1 MKDIREFVK
10 TEKNK
15 LKMHIINMY
24 EKPTLYILQVG
35 DHQASN
41 AYIKGK
47 IKDAEEL
54 GIEVILKKYPQN
66 FQQHE
71 LVGEINKLNTNFN
84 CSAMIVQLPL
94 PEWFNEEYVLSQ
106 IDPSKDVDGF
116 LKTSEVNPCTP
127 TGIMDFLENG
137 LKLKLTGKNA
147 LVIGRSN
154 IVGKPMVRMLLDKN
168 CTVSVA
174 HSKTKIS
181 DLKRLVS
188 KADIIICAV
197 GKRNMLNN
205 DEFKFKKSAILIDV
219 GINRNEEGKL
229 CGDCESVSGIRYK
242 SPVPGGVGLLTRLA
256 LYKNLISLKEKE
268 PNYPIYIK
276 TLIRDKVEYKVYLD
290 DYGQQ
295 FFFVYKDENGESQEV
310 SCGSYETDYKFC
322 VDLQHK
328 LNKKKRGK
336 KK

>member
-1 MKDIREFVK
+1 MDIREFVK
-10 TEKNK
+10 TEKEK
-15 LKMHIINMY
+15 LKKHIINMY
-24 EKPTLYILQVG
+24 EKPTIYILQVG

-47 IKDAEEL
+47 LKDAEEL
-54 GIEVILKKYPQN
+54 GIDAVLKKYPQN
-66 FQQHE
+66 FQQHK
-71 LVGEINKLNTNFN
+71 LVEEIKHLNSDPK

-94 PEWFNEEYVLSQ
+94 PSEFNEDYILDQ

-116 LKTSEVNPCTP
+116 LKNSKVNPCTP

-137 LKLKLTGKNA
+137 LKLKLTGKNT

-154 IVGKPMVRMLLDKN
+154 IVGKPMARMLLDKN

-188 KADIIICAV
+188 KADIIVCAV

-268 PNYPIYIK
+268 PNYPVYIK
-276 TLIRDKVEYKVYLD
+276 TLIRDKIEYKVYLD

-295 FFFVYKDENGESQEV
+295 FFFVYKDKNGEDHEV

-322 VDLQHK
+322 VDLHHK
-328 LNKKKRGK
+328 LTKKKKGDK
-336 KK
+336 K

>member
-1 MKDIREFVK
+1 MDIREFVK
-10 TEKNK
+10 TEKEK
-15 LKMHIINMY
+15 LKKHIINMY
-24 EKPTLYILQVG
+24 EKPTIYILQVG

-47 IKDAEEL
+47 LKDAEEL
-54 GIEVILKKYPQN
+54 GIDAVLKKYPQN
-66 FQQHE
+66 FQQHK
-71 LVGEINKLNTNFN
+71 LVEEIKHLNSDPK

-94 PEWFNEEYVLSQ
+94 PSEFNEDYILDQ

-116 LKTSEVNPCTP
+116 LKTSKVNPCTP

-154 IVGKPMVRMLLDKN
+154 IVGKPMARMLLDKN

-188 KADIIICAV
+188 RADIIICAV

-295 FFFVYKDENGESQEV
+295 FFFLYKGEDGENNEV
-310 SCGSYETDYKFC
+310 SCGSYESDYKFC
-322 VDLQHK
+322 VDLHHK
-328 LNKKKRGK
+328 LTKKKRGK